1 MKNLYLALTVS
12 ISFASTFLFGGSN
25 VNSMLSEVADI
36 SNTSTSCKV
45 DKYFFEKD
53 TKLMWQDQ
61 SYVDAEDGA
70 YKRNHSVGKAGNWNH
85 AVNYCRQLSYI
96 GYSDWRLPTSDEL
109 SHVYAKDGQ
118 VFAYNRGDDFWT
130 STPSADSRY
139 YVVYPVDAQRY
150 KRKIKQANYIR
161 CVRCVPEEDI
171 HKDATLFSIFEEMK
185 VEERR

>member
-12 ISFASTFLFGGSN
+12 VSFLFGGSN
-25 VNSMLSEVADI
+25 VNTMVSEVADI
-36 SNTSTSCKV
+36 SNTAASCKV

-85 AVNYCRQLSYI
+85 AVNYCRQLSYL

-109 SHVYAKDGQ
+109 THVYGKDGEL
-118 VFAYNRGDDFWT
+118 FTYGRGDDFWS
-130 STPSADSRY
+130 STPATDNRY
-139 YVVYPVDAQRY
+139 YVVYPTDAQRY
-150 KRKIKQANYIR
+150 KRKMKQSNYVR

-171 HKDATLFSIFEEMK
+171 HKDATLFSIFKEMSG
-185 VEERR
+185 EERR